1 MNVSKIVL
9 GVAAAAAF
17 MSACQQETKSATGTT
32 ATTAAGESTVAAG
45 EKIVYVNSD
54 SLLANY
60 AYFKEVR
67 TRLEGKSQKAQADLR
82 SKAEAFQKEVGQY
95 QQNGQAMSTAQRA
108 STEQRL
114 QEKQQQLQAL
124 NQSTSTQL
132 ATEESEEMK
141 KIYDNV
147 EAYLKKLS
155 EDKGYK
161 MVLTYSRG
169 NSAILYSD
177 STLDITP
184 QVLTALNEQYNA
196 EKTDSTKTEVKK

>member
-1 MNVSKIVL
+1 M

-17 MSACQQETKSATGTT
+17 MSACQQETKPAAETT
-32 ATTAAGESTVAAG
+32 ATTGEATVAAG

-67 TRLEGKSQKAQADLR
+67 TRLEGKSKKAEADLR
-82 SKAEAFQKEVGQY
+82 SKAEAFQKEIGEY
-95 QQNGQAMSTAQRA
+95 QQNGQAMSASQRA

-114 QEKQQQLQAL
+114 QQKQQQLQAL

-155 EDKGYK
+155 DEKGYK

-169 NSAILYSD
+169 NSAILYGDES
-177 STLDITP
+177 LDITHE
-184 QVLTALNEQYNA
+184 VLSALNEQYNA
-196 EKTDSTKTEVKK
+196 EKADSTKTETKK